1 VSPSSSGPARIV
13 AVVGLARE
21 ARIAA
26 SPAVHPVIGGGA
38 GARLTGAL
46 ERAVADGAR
55 AIISFGIA
63 GGLDPVLA
71 AGACIVGSAA
81 TVGVARWPTDPDW
94 TEKLVTGLPGAILAD
109 VASVDHPIVSVAHKR
124 LLRAAGGAAAVD
136 MESYRAARVAAAHGL
151 PFAILRIV
159 CDPANRA
166 LPPAALVGM
175 RNDGTSDVGAVLH
188 ALIGGPGQIPDL
200 IRLALDAR
208 VAFAQLKHRRDSLD
222 PNFALVNTFPRPLDG
237 GEDL

>member
-1 VSPSSSGPARIV
+1 MSATPSGPARIL

-26 SPAVHPVIGGGA
+26 SPAVRPVIGGGA
-38 GARLTGAL
+38 GARLTAAL

-63 GGLDPVLA
+63 GGLDPSLA
-71 AGACIVGSAA
+71 AGTCIVGAAA
-81 TVGVARWPTDPDW
+81 TVGVARWPTDPGW
-94 TEKLVTGLPGAILAD
+94 TAKLVAALPDAILAD
-109 VASVDHPIVSVAHKR
+109 VAGVDHPVASIAHKR
-124 LLRAAGGAAAVD
+124 LLRAAGGAAALD
-136 MESYRAARVAAAHGL
+136 MESHRAARVATAHGL

-159 CDPANRA
+159 CDPAGRA

-175 RNDGTSDVGAVLH
+175 RRDGTSDVGAVLR
-188 ALIGGPGQIPDL
+188 ALISEPAQLPGL

-208 VAFAQLKHRRDSLD
+208 IAFAQLKRRRCRLGDD
-222 PNFALVNTFPRPLDG
+222 FALGNAEVHA
-237 GEDL
+237 